1 MYRNERPR
9 SQSGSRVTT
18 TVVDGVRGHHAPL
31 QPPAPFAGSGPS
43 LTPFAVPPPY
53 ERIPESTLKVTQA
66 GRSLALGAVEGGRL
80 R

>member
-1 MYRNERPR
+1 M
-9 SQSGSRVTT
+9 VTT
-18 TVVDGVRGHHAPL
+18 TVVDGVRGHRAPL

-53 ERIPESTLKVTQA
+53 ERVPESTLKVTQA